1 MYHLIFLVK
10 IKFIMKVGIIG
21 YNLTC
26 LSLAKALVNQEI
38 FVDIFYKDKKNNVD
52 KTRTIGISKSNIDYF
67 NKNISDIKKIS
78 WPINKIKIYSENS
91 NNKEIIK
98 FENKGENLFSIV
110 ENYKIFHQLNTE
122 LKNNKF
128 FKYKNTISYKDI
140 NNINCDLLINCDQEH
155 EVTKKFF
162 LKKFE
167 KKYES
172 TAYSTVIEH
181 KVLSPNDIATQI
193 FTKKGP
199 LAFLPISKKKTS
211 VVYSV
216 QTNRSDD
223 AFDIKNSIMQFNL
236 NYQIKKINKV
246 SKFNLR
252 SLNLRKYYKN
262 KILAFGDILH
272 KLHPLAGQGFN
283 MTLRDIKNLL
293 EIVKNRVDL
302 GLPLDQSVC
311 REFQKRVKSNNLIFS
326 EGINFIYESF
336 NFKNRIKG
344 DFIDRSAKLISKN
357 KLVNK
362 YLKKIADEGL
372 QI

>member
-1 MYHLIFLVK
+1 
-10 IKFIMKVGIIG
+10 MKVGIIG
-21 YNLTC
+21 NNLTS
-26 LSLAKALVNQEI
+26 LALAKAFVNQEI
-38 FVDIFYKDKKNNVD
+38 FVDIFYKDQKINAD
-52 KTRTIGISKSNIDYF
+52 KSRTIGISKSNIDYF

-78 WPINKIKIYSENS
+78 WPIKKIKIYSENS

-98 FENKGENLFSIV
+98 FENQSETLFSIV
-110 ENYKIFHQLNTE
+110 KNYEIFNQLNTE
-122 LKNNKF
+122 LKNTKF
-128 FKYKNTISYKDI
+128 FKHKNTISYKDL
-140 NNINCDLLINCDQEH
+140 NNTNCDLFINCDQEH
-155 EVTKKFF
+155 EITKKFF

-172 TAYSTVIEH
+172 TAYSTVIDH

-216 QTNRSDD
+216 QTNKSDD
-223 AFDIKNSIMQFNL
+223 TFDVKNSIIKFNSS
-236 NYQIKKINKV
+236 YQIKRINKV
-246 SKFNLR
+246 SKFNLS

-283 MTLRDIKNLL
+283 MTLRDVKNLL
-293 EIVKNRVDL
+293 EIITNRIEL

-311 REFQKRVKSNNLIFS
+311 IEFQKKVKSNNLIFS

-336 NFKNRIKG
+336 NFKNKIKG
-344 DFIDRSAKLISKN
+344 DFIDRSVKLIGKN
-357 KLVNK
+357 KLVNNF
-362 YLKKIADEGL
+362 LKKIADEGL